1 MVYDARCVQGGEQLF
16 KAALGYSVG
25 VEDLGRSWIGVVRR
39 LRVQGW
45 VQVQALPVGAGVLV
59 GVVSAGI

>member
-1 MVYDARCVQGGEQLF
+1 MSDMQRVEKQLV
-16 KAALGYSVG
+16 KAELGNGVG
-25 VEDLGRSWIGVVRR
+25 VEVLGRSWLEVERG

-45 VQVQALPVGAGVLV
+45 VQVQALPMGSGGLV

>member
-1 MVYDARCVQGGEQLF
+1 MPDVHKMGIQLF
-16 KAALGYSVG
+16 KKALGYGVG
-25 VEDLGRSWIGVVRR
+25 VEDLGRSRLGVVRK

-45 VQVQALPVGAGVLV
+45 VQVQAVPVGAGVLV